1 MNEKEISA
9 GRVVSLN
16 ILLKDQ
22 HGEILAD
29 NLQGPPQ
36 VYRHGAGMI
45 LPRLE
50 QYLSGMKVDEEAEFW
65 IPCERA
71 FGHHE
76 PGLVLSISHEDL
88 DTPETIRPGD
98 QIRIFDGT
106 EGKVKAVSE
115 KGIVLDANH
124 PLAGKD
130 LHYHVRVIDIRE
142 AVEDDELPVPF
153 EGGIGYCEIGC
164 GC

>member
-29 NLQGPPQ
+29 NLHGPPQ

-45 LPRLE
+45 LPMLE

-98 QIRIFDGT
+98 QIRILKPCPKKESYST
-106 EGKVKAVSE
+106 P
-115 KGIVLDANH
+115 I
-124 PLAGKD
+124 
-130 LHYHVRVIDIRE
+130 IRWP
-142 AVEDDELPVPF
+142 ARICTIMS
-153 EGGIGYCEIGC
+153 G
-164 GC
+164 

>member
-1 MNEKEISA
+1 MNEKEISP
-9 GRVVSLN
+9 GHVVSLN

-36 VYRHGAGMI
+36 LYRHGAGMI

-50 QYLSGMKVDEEAEFW
+50 QYLSGMQVDEEAEFW

-71 FGHHE
+71 FVVHE
-76 PGLVLSISHEDL
+76 PGLILSISHEDL
-88 DTPETIRPGD
+88 ETPETIRPGD
-98 QIRIFDGT
+98 HIRIFDGT
-106 EGKVKAVSE
+106 EGMVKAVSE
-115 KGIVLDANH
+115 NGIVLDANH

-142 AVEDDELPVPF
+142 AVEDDVPPVPL